1 VWRGTGQGNGGASDG
16 VGFGGARCG
25 GRARATA
32 GPRAALG
39 RSGAGACVGDSWG
52 ADRGGGARGRGLR
65 RWRARSTAAR
75 GGGGEKRRRRRAA
88 VASECVS
95 EREGE
100 LALG

>member
-1 VWRGTGQGNGGASDG
+1 VWRGAGQGDGGASGG
-16 VGFGGARCG
+16 VGCGGARCG
-25 GRARATA
+25 GRARAMA

-39 RSGAGACVGDSWG
+39 RSGMGACVGDGWG
-52 ADRGGGARGRGLR
+52 ADGGGGACGRGLR
-65 RWRARSTAAR
+65 RWHARSAAAR

-88 VASECVS
+88 MAGECVS